1 MVWAIVF
8 PSEFNEFSPRG
19 EFRGY
24 KEALAAHYKAERR
37 PGLTPRHPP
46 QYVFTSERPVDG
58 DGNPYPFFQRYVLD
72 VSEKFHSEIGDRS
85 RHDPPLQPV
94 QPHEWPTEYVYAR
107 TYKRQAAMMEG
118 PNRMFFVT
126 EPLPD
131 ILEGLEPGVHQFNPI
146 RVVLPKGEDHPV
158 RHHMM
163 IVGRWLDAFRL
174 DESDPDSLHIDGQ
187 PPRVKP
193 RYKEDFRG
201 VAMSKAEIGN
211 AHLWRERRLLPA
223 TFYMSDT
230 LKDEADKAGL
240 RLPPHFRMRL
250 V

>member
-8 PSEFNEFSPRG
+8 SSEFNEFSPRG
-19 EFRGY
+19 DFRGY
-24 KEALAAHYKAERR
+24 MEALAAHYKAERR

-58 DGNPYPFFQRYVLD
+58 DGNPYPVFQQYVYE

-94 QPHEWPTEYVYAR
+94 EPHEWPTEYVYER
-107 TYKRQAAMMEG
+107 PYKRQAAMMAG
-118 PNRMFFVT
+118 PNRMFVVV
-126 EPLPD
+126 EPLRD
-131 ILEGLEPGVHQFNPI
+131 IIERLEPGVHQFNPI
-146 RVVLPKGEDHPV
+146 RVTLPKGEEHPV

-174 DESDPDSLHIDGQ
+174 EESDPKSLHADRQ
-187 PPRVKP
+187 SLLVKASH
-193 RYKEDFRG
+193 KEAFRG
-201 VAMSKAEIGN
+201 VAMSAVEIGKS
-211 AHLWRERRLLPA
+211 HLWRERRLRPA

-230 LKDEADKAGL
+230 LKDEVAKAGL
-240 RLPPHFRMRL
+240 RLPPHYMMRT